1 MDLGLKGKRALVT
14 GASKG
19 IGLAVARALA
29 AEGCHLDIAGRGTA
43 ALEQARD
50 ALRQLAPDIDVRIHG
65 VDLSQVADQQ
75 RLAQACAGVD
85 ILVNNAGSNP
95 AGALGD
101 TSDEIWR
108 ASWDL

>member
-43 ALEQARD
+43 TLEQAHE
-50 ALRQLAPDIDVRIHG
+50 ALRQLAPDVDVRIHA
-65 VDLSQVADQQ
+65 VTESRIRSAS
-75 RLAQACAGVD
+75 RK
-85 ILVNNAGSNP
+85 P
-95 AGALGD
+95 AREW
-101 TSDEIWR
+101 TFW
-108 ASWDL
+108 